1 MARET
6 FAQRHLDPGD
16 RLAEILC
23 GLIMVLTFTL
33 TAGLEVGS
41 GEGAARILL
50 LAAIGCNV
58 AWGIIDGV
66 LYVLDSVSGRSQK
79 ARLAKAVRA
88 APDDGAAL
96 ELLREHLGA
105 GLLSVAATEDR
116 AAEDRLFLSLRRYL
130 EVATIPPARVRRDD
144 LLGAVAI
151 FWLELLSCLP
161 GAVPFLFI
169 EDPVWALHVS
179 NAILI
184 TLLFVAGYAWARYT
198 ETPRLRAGLAMAG
211 LGLAMVGV
219 ATLLGG

>member
-1 MARET
+1 MAGET

-16 RLAEILC
+16 RIAEILC
-23 GLIMVLTFTL
+23 GLVMVLTFTL

-41 GEGAARILL
+41 GKGAERILL

-66 LYVLDSVSGRSQK
+66 LYVLDNISERSQK
-79 ARLAKAVRA
+79 ARLAKAVQA
-88 APDDGAAL
+88 APDDSAAL
-96 ELLREHLGA
+96 ELLRGHLGA
-105 GLLSVAATEDR
+105 GLLSVAPTDDR
-116 AAEDRLFLSLRRYL
+116 AAQDRLFLSLRRYL
-130 EVATIPPARVRRDD
+130 EVATVPSMRVRRDD

-151 FWLELLSCLP
+151 FWLELVCCLP

-169 EDPVWALHVS
+169 KDPVWALDVS

-184 TLLFVAGYAWARYT
+184 TLLFVAGFIWARYT
-198 ETPRLRAGLAMAG
+198 ETPRLRAGFVMAG
-211 LGLAMVGV
+211 LGLALVGV

>member
-1 MARET
+1 MAQET

-41 GEGAARILL
+41 GEGAVRVLL
-50 LAAIGCNV
+50 VAAIGCNV

-66 LYVLDSVSGRSQK
+66 VYVLYCVSQRSQK
-79 ARLAKAVRA
+79 ARLAMGVQA
-88 APDDGAAL
+88 APDDRAAL
-96 ELLREHLGA
+96 DLLRDYYGPELLK
-105 GLLSVAATEDR
+105 VAATQDR
-116 AAEDRLFLSLRRYL
+116 AAQDELFLALRRYL
-130 EVATIPPARVRRDD
+130 KVATIPAMRVQRDD

-151 FWLELLSCLP
+151 FWLELVCCLP
-161 GAVPFLFI
+161 GALPFLFI
-169 EDPVWALHVS
+169 QDAVWALHVS

-184 TLLFVAGYAWARYT
+184 GLLFVAGYTWARYT
-198 ETPRLRAGLAMAG
+198 GTRRLRAGFFMAG
-211 LGLAMVGV
+211 LGVALVGV